1 MRWLVTSYLKF
12 VTTLHHGF
20 DHCLLTFFQ
29 SSSVSRR
36 IYLQQ
41 SGNLWKHG
49 KEVWKPLSEAEI
61 KHPSFRAFH
70 DSKTRTRISTL
81 LKQTTNLASP
91 APNGT
96 ENISLGISVFSNLP
110 GTKKYRSR
118 TFHQVHPQK
127 LTSFYQF
134 HGKQF
139 H

>member
-29 SSSVSRR
+29 SSYVSRR

-61 KHPSFRAFH
+61 KHPSFTSFH
-70 DSKTRTRISTL
+70 DSKTRARISTL
-81 LKQTTNLASP
+81 LKPTTNQTHPQLQTGPKTYHWFSVTLP
-91 APNGT
+91 GRKKIQIQ
-96 ENISLGISVFSNLP
+96 NISP
-110 GTKKYRSR
+110 TK
-118 TFHQVHPQK
+118 TLHF
-127 LTSFYQF
+127 TSFTEKSF
-134 HGKQF
+134 AD
-139 H
+139 